1 LEYYS
6 KHYYKEGIMEMPE
19 NNSKYQAMLEELSS
33 EYPMLEEQVMD
44 LQAGLDEIMMDD
56 PEEEISFDDIPDDLD
71 LDLDEEVEDNL
82 EM

>member
-1 LEYYS
+1 
-6 KHYYKEGIMEMPE
+6 MEMPE